1 MASIKRYAIAIASS
15 VESANR
21 IVSDLIASR
30 LQIENIAVLG
40 EQRNFAPGSVN
51 GASSI
56 AGLPPASPED
66 GGGSAEPTR
75 ILSAGRIA
83 SEVLPAWAKR
93 NAMALRHSLDR
104 WLTPAHSR
112 RLSSAVSEGSFLVW
126 VELRT
131 VADEQIA
138 TRCLLRSSHAG
149 VAVHDFFLP

>member
-15 VESANR
+15 IESANR
-21 IVSDLIASR
+21 IVSDLIASK
-30 LQIENIAVLG
+30 LQLENIAVLG
-40 EQRNFAPGSVN
+40 EQRNFAPGS
-51 GASSI
+51 GDRASRI
-56 AGLPPASPED
+56 GGLPPTFSED
-66 GGGSAEPTR
+66 DGTTAEPTR

-83 SEVLPAWAKR
+83 SEVLPGWAKR

-112 RLSSAVSEGSFLVW
+112 RLSSAVSEGAFLVW

-138 TRCLLRSSHAG
+138 TRCLLRSSHAS

>member
-15 VESANR
+15 IENANR
-21 IVSDLIASR
+21 IVSDLIASK
-30 LQIENIAVLG
+30 LQLENIAVLG
-40 EQRNFAPGSVN
+40 EQRNFAHGSGN
-51 GASSI
+51 EN
-56 AGLPPASPED
+56 LPATCAADD
-66 GGGSAEPTR
+66 GTITEATR
-75 ILSAGRIA
+75 ILSAGCIA
-83 SEVLPAWAKR
+83 SEVLPPWAKR

-112 RLSSAVSEGSFLVW
+112 RLSSAVSEGAFLVW

-138 TRCLLRSSHAG
+138 TRCLLRRSNAG